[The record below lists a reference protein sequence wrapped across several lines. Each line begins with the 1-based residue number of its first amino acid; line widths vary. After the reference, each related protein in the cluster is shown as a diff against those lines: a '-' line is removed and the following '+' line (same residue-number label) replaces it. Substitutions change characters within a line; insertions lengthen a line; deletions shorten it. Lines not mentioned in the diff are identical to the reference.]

1 MIRRGGGLGTAGG
14 FGNNNDAEGGVPAV
28 GGVSIYYYAGLVNK
42 SEINQM
48 KKLLFRASKG
58 KVLCKVCDD

>member
-1 MIRRGGGLGTAGG
+1 MIGRGGGFSLVPGAGNAG
-14 FGNNNDAEGGVPAV
+14 VGVPAV
-28 GGVSIYYYAGLVNK
+28 GGVSIFYYAGLVNK
-42 SEINQM
+42 TEINQM